1 MIHKNDIPENV
12 KNIYND
18 HLAYTRTF
26 HRKPFK
32 IRKNFKGFRED
43 NRFRNYYQMAIWFER
58 HPEINK
64 QLFFEAY
71 LHFHPDREA
80 IPIKYYV
87 HPNALTYYTKY
98 IKVINSMDLDDER
111 ILKNAEI
118 GVKFIIDFCEEKSIT
133 INQYLDFK
141 EEGNATESWLKHVK
155 ESNVNIYS
163 LFTFDDFFGRLKA
176 IYKDIDI
183 WNFYIESDTPFFFL
197 RRWQSSKKFQISIE
211 TIINK

>member
-1 MIHKNDIPENV
+1 MILQK
-12 KNIYND
+12 
-18 HLAYTRTF
+18 
-26 HRKPFK
+26 
-32 IRKNFKGFRED
+32 
-43 NRFRNYYQMAIWFER
+43 
-58 HPEINK
+58 
-64 QLFFEAY
+64 
-71 LHFHPDREA
+71 
-80 IPIKYYV
+80 
-87 HPNALTYYTKY
+87 
-98 IKVINSMDLDDER
+98 
-111 ILKNAEI
+111 
-118 GVKFIIDFCEEKSIT
+118 KSIT